1 MSLHYCRLVVAL
13 LIAFTL
19 VGSAIAQETPAGTES
34 SAAEEEKT
42 YHDLRRSKN
51 RATKSAA
58 DRYFYLVRAQ
68 EWTSLNGKKVVAK
81 YVAHDPN
88 LKWVK
93 LSAVKGSGP
102 NRVTREVTVDV
113 AKLSKACQSRV
124 KQIDT
129 LQKKLDEL
137 KVKEEEGDSEQASG
151 EGLGGYGA
159 PMRDERGAEPA
170 QTDQPPLPDPTSTD
184 GDRGADD
191 RGVGGYGPPSST
203 PAPAPAAQTP
213 PADSSDPDPLGFGEV
228 ANEPPPAASTDE
240 RGGIGPPSFFGPI
253 GGAPPAAPAAGADAD
268 GRVERS
274 QWKTSYAAFLANFTA
289 TPVEQGEP
297 TIDWGE
303 LDELRSMHEAVV
315 LNPDQGVRDRYG
327 RPAAARTEQ
336 PPIEVRWEAPF
347 AGMAKDAAEPEV
359 QFDLPPLPE
368 PLKLRFVLDVTEL
381 PEQWSEMP
389 PNQKVAFTGRL
400 EIKQSHEIIV
410 RVRLSE

>member
-1 MSLHYCRLVVAL
+1 MSLHCCRWFVAVLVAST
-13 LIAFTL
+13 I
-19 VGSAIAQETPAGTES
+19 VGRAVAQETPANAE
-34 SAAEEEKT
+34 SAAADEEKT

-51 RATKSAA
+51 RATKSSA

-81 YVAHDPN
+81 YVAHDPD

-137 KVKEEEGDSEQASG
+137 KVKEEEGENEQAGS
-151 EGLGGYGA
+151 EGLGVYGA
-159 PMRDERGAEPA
+159 PMRDERGAEPS
-170 QTDQPPLPDPTSTD
+170 QTEGAPLPDPTSTD
-184 GDRGADD
+184 GGADD
-191 RGVGGYGPPSST
+191 RGGYGPPPST
-203 PAPAPAAQTP
+203 QPPAPAAQTP
-213 PADSSDPDPLGFGEV
+213 PADSSDPDPLGFGEI
-228 ANEPPPAASTDE
+228 ANDAPPAASTDE
-240 RGGIGPPSFFGPI
+240 RGGIGPPSFFGPL
-253 GGAPPAAPAAGADAD
+253 GGAPPADPAAGEDAE
-268 GRVERS
+268 GRVDRS

-289 TPVEQGEP
+289 TLVEQGEP

-303 LDELRSMHEAVV
+303 LDELRSMHDAAAA
-315 LNPDQGVRDRYG
+315 NPDQAVRDRYG
-327 RPAAARTEQ
+327 RPGAARSEQ

-347 AGMAKDAAEPEV
+347 AGMAKDAGEPEV

-368 PLKLRFVLDVTEL
+368 PLKLRFLLDVTEL

-389 PNQKVAFTGRL
+389 ANQKVAFTGRL
-400 EIKQSHEIIV
+400 EIKQPHEIIV
-410 RVRLSE
+410 HVRLSE